1 MIDVITWATTHEYG
15 DALASQA
22 RLRHRMFIEC
32 RNVQHAS
39 FGGLE
44 YDRFDTPA
52 AVYLLWRDGDGVTR
66 GMTRLLRTTTPYML
80 QTLWPT
86 LVEGGNLP
94 SSPGV
99 WEGTRLCVDI
109 SLPREMRQ
117 RILAEILCGVT
128 EYLHARGAERLLAVS
143 ARMVAMRLFKRD
155 LAWLGAEARIE
166 GRMEA
171 AFSLPIDSIE
181 PAGARGRYGF
191 GASVLNPSARERDR
205 RAA

>member
-22 RLRHRMFIEC
+22 RLRQRMFIEC
-32 RNVQHAS
+32 RNVDHAS
-39 FGGLE
+39 FDGLE

-66 GMTRLLRTTTPYML
+66 GMTRLLRTTMPYMI

-94 SSPGV
+94 DSPRV

-128 EYLHARGAERLLAVS
+128 EYLHAQGAERLLAVS

-155 LAWLGAEARIE
+155 LTWLGAEARIE

-171 AFSLPIDSIE
+171 AFSLPVGSIE
-181 PAGARGRYGF
+181 PAGARSRYGF
-191 GASVLNPSARERDR
+191 GASVLNPSARGSDR